1 MYQGGTKGKIIG
13 MKNVRHETPDI
24 YAKMNLK
31 SNKWKKNISKGQG
44 DSLINLNKY
53 LNGLN

>member
-31 SNKWKKNISKGQG
+31 SNKWKKILVKG
-44 DSLINLNKY
+44 KETAW
-53 LNGLN
+53 